1 MNWHDTQ
8 ITFSLVTVLMSVSG
22 LGIIGLLG
30 MFIHLSITS
39 ILGDS

>member
-1 MNWHDTQ
+1 MNEHDIQ

-39 ILGDS
+39 ILGDR